1 MPKVIIVEDE
11 TEHARRLESLLQAY
25 SKKYPDFVFNVT
37 HYTSARR
44 FLTEYAFDAD
54 IIFLDIQMPDIDGMK
69 AAKRIREHD
78 SHVMLIFTTALAQ
91 YAIAGYEVQAF
102 DYILKPLKADV
113 FEAKL
118 SRALRVL
125 NYSHD
130 EAWID
135 VRTKTETR
143 RISAN
148 CITYIEIENH
158 DILIH
163 TDQEVIQHW
172 GSLKEYEQKLAPLH
186 FARCN
191 SCYLVNLKYVST
203 IKSETVLVAKDEL
216 AVSRAKRKEFLVAFA
231 KYKGGSQ

>member
-11 TEHARRLESLLQAY
+11 SKHAQQLESLLHSY
-25 SKKYPDFVFNVT
+25 TKRHPDCVFDVT
-37 HYTSARR
+37 HYSSARR
-44 FLTEYAFDAD
+44 FLTEYALDAD

-69 AAKRIREHD
+69 AAKKIREVD
-78 SHVMLIFTTALAQ
+78 STVMLIFTTALTQ

-113 FEAKL
+113 FDVKL
-118 SRALRVL
+118 DRALRVL
-125 NYSHD
+125 NYSH
-130 EAWID
+130 EEEWID
-135 VRTKTETR
+135 VSTKTETR
-143 RISAN
+143 RIPVN
-148 CITYIEIENH
+148 RITYIEVDNH

-163 TDQEVIQHW
+163 TEQEVIRHW

-191 SCYLVNLKYVST
+191 SCYLVNMKYVST
-203 IKSETVLVAKDEL
+203 IKSDTVLVAKDEL
-216 AVSRAKRKEFLVAFA
+216 TVSRSKRKEFLVAFA